1 MNLMLGT
8 NTLIDFLSQELVIVG
23 ICLAAVG
30 VAFALLA
37 KRIAKVVRKS
47 SEIQPTDTVML
58 GFKAFGLVCIVVA
71 LLLIIFAIN

>member
-1 MNLMLGT
+1 MNLILGT
-8 NTLIDFLSQELVIVG
+8 NTLIAFLSQELVIVG

-37 KRIAKVVRKS
+37 KRIAKIVRKS

>member
-1 MNLMLGT
+1 MNLILGT

-37 KRIAKVVRKS
+37 KRIAIVVRKS

>member
-1 MNLMLGT
+1 MNLILGT

-37 KRIAKVVRKS
+37 KRIARVVRKS